1 MRKEDIQ
8 MIKKCIEQIEANLK
22 NIFTN
27 ENVDIEAYDEAV
39 QISYNLEELK
49 DVIKEK
55 TESV

>member
-1 MRKEDIQ
+1 MKKEDIQ
-8 MIKKCIEQIEANLK
+8 IVKKCIEQIEVNLK

-49 DVIKEK
+49 DAIKEK
-55 TESV
+55 TESI

>member
-1 MRKEDIQ
+1 MKKEDIQ
-8 MIKKCIEQIEANLK
+8 IIKKCIEQIEVNLK

-49 DVIKEK
+49 DAIKEK
-55 TESV
+55 TESI